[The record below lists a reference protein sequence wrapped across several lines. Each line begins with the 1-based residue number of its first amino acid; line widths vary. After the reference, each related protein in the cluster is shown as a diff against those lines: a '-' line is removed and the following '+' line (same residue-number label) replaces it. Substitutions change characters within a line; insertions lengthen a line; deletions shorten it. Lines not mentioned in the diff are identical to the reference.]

1 MVVADPAGT
10 FVYADSSGNAR
21 AAFFSAAIRRAHPAG
36 HETTAVP
43 VDAPVPGETTMGLF
57 CSAASRGLRLKLT
70 RKFLYR

>member
-21 AAFFSAAIRRAHPAG
+21 AAFFSAAIRPAHPAG

-43 VDAPVPGETTMGLF
+43 VDSAGARRHHDAFVLVRRVPGTPAQINKKVSL
-57 CSAASRGLRLKLT
+57 
-70 RKFLYR
+70 